1 MPSHTPASA
10 SSARPERKMV
20 NAAERR
26 LFWGTAVAVV
36 VSDFATKLIAES
48 LLARRLP
55 LAVIGDVVQFRLV
68 FNEGAAFGLHVGDNS
83 RWIFLGL
90 AIIALFVLASLVRG
104 TRPGD
109 RFRLLALAL
118 VCGGAVGN
126 LIDRI
131 RSAQGVVDF
140 VDVGI
145 GAWRWPTF
153 NVADSAITIG
163 AIALGLSLWQEGRA
177 QQRAKEA
184 RAAEPRTS
192 RFVLSQSV
200 PNVSTNSSPTSSR
213 FPEPRPDASSPT
225 SGYARV
231 AKRCVRR
238 PSSRAGSKSP
248 SSCLPTRRR
257 PAPTRP
263 PTPTCASSTRTSI
276 SPYSTSRRAWS
287 STRAPVTGTTPW

>member
-1 MPSHTPASA
+1 
-10 SSARPERKMV
+10 MV

-26 LFWGTAVAVV
+26 LFWGTAALVV
-36 VSDFATKLIAES
+36 VADFATKLIAEA

-55 LAVIGDVVQFRLV
+55 LQVLGDLVQLRLV
-68 FNEGAAFGLHVGDNS
+68 YNEGAAFGLHVGENS

-90 AIIALFVLASLVRG
+90 ALIALVVLASLVRS

-109 RFRLLALAL
+109 RFRLGALAL

-140 VDVGI
+140 VDVGL

-153 NVADSAITIG
+153 NIADSAITIG

-184 RAAEPRTS
+184 RAAEP
-192 RFVLSQSV
+192 
-200 PNVSTNSSPTSSR
+200 
-213 FPEPRPDASSPT
+213 
-225 SGYARV
+225 
-231 AKRCVRR
+231 
-238 PSSRAGSKSP
+238 
-248 SSCLPTRRR
+248 
-257 PAPTRP
+257 
-263 PTPTCASSTRTSI
+263 
-276 SPYSTSRRAWS
+276 
-287 STRAPVTGTTPW
+287 

>member
-1 MPSHTPASA
+1 MG
-10 SSARPERKMV
+10 

-26 LFWGTAVAVV
+26 LFWVTAIAVV
-36 VSDFATKLIAES
+36 VSDFATKRIAEA

-55 LAVIGDVVQFRLV
+55 LQVLGDVVQLRLV
-68 FNEGAAFGLHVGDNS
+68 YNEGAAFGLHVGENS
-83 RWIFLGL
+83 RWIFLAL
-90 AIIALFVLASLVRG
+90 AVVALVVLASLVRS

-109 RFRLLALAL
+109 RFRLTALAL

-140 VDVGI
+140 VDVGV

-184 RAAEPRTS
+184 RAAEP
-192 RFVLSQSV
+192 
-200 PNVSTNSSPTSSR
+200 
-213 FPEPRPDASSPT
+213 
-225 SGYARV
+225 
-231 AKRCVRR
+231 
-238 PSSRAGSKSP
+238 
-248 SSCLPTRRR
+248 
-257 PAPTRP
+257 
-263 PTPTCASSTRTSI
+263 
-276 SPYSTSRRAWS
+276 
-287 STRAPVTGTTPW
+287 